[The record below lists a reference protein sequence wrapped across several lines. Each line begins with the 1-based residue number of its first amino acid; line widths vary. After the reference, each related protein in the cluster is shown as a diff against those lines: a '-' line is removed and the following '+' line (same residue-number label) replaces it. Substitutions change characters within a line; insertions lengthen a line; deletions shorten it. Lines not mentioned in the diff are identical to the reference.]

1 MHSTVGLSR
10 GFKGVGPAQH
20 SPNGGDK
27 EDGGKAILAQG
38 SRDPGAM
45 ASGPLEP

>member
-27 EDGGKAILAQG
+27 EDGGKATKAAKK
-38 SRDPGAM
+38 RTDDKRP
-45 ASGPLEP
+45 

>member
-27 EDGGKAILAQG
+27 EDGGKAIKAAEKRTDG
-38 SRDPGAM
+38 KSP
-45 ASGPLEP
+45 